1 MEPKS
6 IGHGFKLGSR
16 ATGYEVVRRAQ
27 KTYECE
33 GAAIDAEAIDD
44 GVGLSPATGSI
55 VHEGWAESCE
65 VSIKSGC
72 LYVAQEYTGEMARD
86 FGDFNQYTFRTC
98 LTCATHFKVIVTETQ

>member
-6 IGHGFKLGSR
+6 IGHGFKPGPR

-27 KTYECE
+27 NTYKCE
-33 GAAIDAEAIDD
+33 DAAIDADAVDN
-44 GVGLSPATGSI
+44 GVGLSPGSGSI
-55 VHEGWAESCE
+55 VHEGWSESCE

>member
-6 IGHGFKLGSR
+6 IGDGFKLGPR

-27 KTYECE
+27 KTYKCE
-33 GAAIDAEAIDD
+33 GAAIDADAVDD
-44 GVGLSPATGSI
+44 GIELSPGTGSI

-72 LYVAQEYTGEMARD
+72 LFVAQEYTGEMARD

-98 LTCATHFKVIVTETQ
+98 LTCATHFKVIVTETH